1 VGGTAHRFAFGPR
14 VKLDE
19 IVGRDVR
26 WKAAPSASVICL
38 PHPSGASTWLNAEPH
53 VELWRRAIALL
64 AERWSEI
71 AADPAGAP

>member
-1 VGGTAHRFAFGPR
+1 
-14 VKLDE
+14 
-19 IVGRDVR
+19 
-26 WKAAPSASVICL
+26 
-38 PHPSGASTWLNAEPH
+38 LNAEPH